1 MKNVFLSGPHGAYE
15 DLSLLADALGAEE
28 MEVWR
33 PDRLVPGTGTNQT
46 EEVLSAIKRCDLF
59 VALIYKAHPNVMFEL
74 GYALGAGK
82 SVLLI
87 RGSRG
92 EIPFDV
98 ATLPALTIDRF
109 DSRSISEAVQWIK
122 QATVRSRPAIRD
134 FQNAQEML
142 RRMCDDESFL
152 DEVEPRAFEEC
163 IAKVFQEKGFRAD
176 LLSTRNDRGFDVEI
190 RDFLPNEVVVV
201 QVKKQNRNS
210 RLSVSEVQR
219 VVGSAVTARA
229 ARAIIVT
236 SGGFTAS
243 AKFFADEAPIRVVL
257 LTIDELADL
266 TREGLT
272 SRCA

>member
-1 MKNVFLSGPHGAYE
+1 MKNAFLSGPHGSHE
-15 DLSLLADALGAEE
+15 DLSLLADALMAEE
-28 MEVWR
+28 IVAWR
-33 PDRLVPGTGTNQT
+33 PDRILPGTGTDWSG
-46 EEVLSAIKRCDLF
+46 EILSAIKRCDVF
-59 VALIYKAHPNVMFEL
+59 VALLTKAHPNVMFEL

-87 RGSRG
+87 RGSGG

-109 DSRSISEAVQWIK
+109 DSRSISEAVAWIK
-122 QATVRSRPAIRD
+122 QATVRSRPAVPD

-163 IAKVFQEKGFRAD
+163 IANVLKEKGFHAE
-176 LLSTRNDRGFDVEI
+176 LMPARNDRGFDIEICDFRPEVAAVVE
-190 RDFLPNEVVVV
+190 
-201 QVKKQNRNS
+201 VKKQNRNS

-219 VVGSAVTARA
+219 VIGVAVTARA
-229 ARAIIVT
+229 QCAIIVT

-243 AKFFADEAPIRVVL
+243 ARFCADESPIRVTL
-257 LTIDELADL
+257 LTIDELADM
-266 TREGLT
+266 TRDGLT
-272 SRCA
+272 SRCT

>member
-1 MKNVFLSGPHGAYE
+1 VKNVFLSGPHGVNE
-15 DLSLLADALGAEE
+15 DLSMLADALGAEE
-28 MEVWR
+28 MKVWG
-33 PDRLVPGTGTNQT
+33 PDCLPPGTGTDLN
-46 EEVLSAIKRCDLF
+46 EEVLSAIKRCDIF
-59 VALIYKAHPNVMFEL
+59 VAFIYKAHPNVMFEL

-87 RGSRG
+87 RGNSG
-92 EIPFDV
+92 EIPFNV
-98 ATLPALTIDRF
+98 ATLPALMIDRF
-109 DSRSISEAVQWIK
+109 DSRSISEAVQRIK
-122 QATVRSRPAIRD
+122 RATIRSRPAIRD

-152 DEVEPRAFEEC
+152 GEVEPRAFEEC
-163 IAKVFQEKGFRAD
+163 IAKVLQEKGFSAE

-190 RDFLPNEVVVV
+190 HDFFPNEAAVV

-243 AKFFADEAPIRVVL
+243 ARFFADESPIRVVL

-272 SRCA
+272 SRCT

>member
-1 MKNVFLSGPHGAYE
+1 MKKVFLSGSHGAYE
-15 DLSLLADALGAEE
+15 DLTLLADALGTEE

-33 PDRLVPGTGTNQT
+33 SDRQLPGTGSDLT

-59 VALIYKAHPNVMFEL
+59 VALLYKAHPNVMFEL

-82 SVLLI
+82 SVRLI
-87 RGSRG
+87 RGSGG

-109 DSRSISEAVQWIK
+109 DSRSISEAVEWIT
-122 QATVRSRPAIRD
+122 QATVRSRPAVRD
-134 FQNAQEML
+134 FQSAQEML
-142 RRMCDDESFL
+142 RRMCDEESFL

-163 IAKVFQEKGFRAD
+163 IAKVLQEKDFRTE

-190 RDFLPNEVVVV
+190 RDFLPNEVAVV

-229 ARAIIVT
+229 RLAIIVT

-243 AKFFADEAPIRVVL
+243 AKFFADESPIRVVL
-257 LTIDELADL
+257 LTIDELANL
-266 TREGLT
+266 TREGLIR
-272 SRCA
+272 RCT